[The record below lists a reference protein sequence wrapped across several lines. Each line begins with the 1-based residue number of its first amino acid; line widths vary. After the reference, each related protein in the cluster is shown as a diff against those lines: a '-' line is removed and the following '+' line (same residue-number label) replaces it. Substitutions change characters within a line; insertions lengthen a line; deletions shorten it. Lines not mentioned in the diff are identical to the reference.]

1 MVTSCIFA
9 GVVVFL
15 PSISV
20 AVWMLEEIFMN
31 TKNQKSADVDNADD
45 RPDLNWWVRLG
56 SLYAKR

>member
-15 PSISV
+15 PSIMLHCCKI

-31 TKNQKSADVDNADD
+31 TKNQKSADVDEADD
-45 RPDLNWWVRLG
+45 RPVLN
-56 SLYAKR
+56 

>member
-45 RPDLNWWVRLG
+45 RPDLN
-56 SLYAKR
+56 